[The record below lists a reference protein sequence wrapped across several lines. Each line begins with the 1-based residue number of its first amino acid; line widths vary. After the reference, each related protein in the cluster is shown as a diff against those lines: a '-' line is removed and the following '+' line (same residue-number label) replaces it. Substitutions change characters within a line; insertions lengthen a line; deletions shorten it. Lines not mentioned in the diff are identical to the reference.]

1 MKTIFVKPADVERKW
16 YLVDADGK
24 TLGRLASRVVTV
36 LRGKNKPVY
45 APHWDLGDSVV
56 IINAEKVRV
65 TGRKPAQKLYYRHSG
80 YPGGFRA
87 EPYGKVIA
95 RKPAWPLEKAIK
107 GMLPKGALGRKIF
120 KNLKV
125 YAGPNHPHAAQKL
138 VPLDIS

>member
-24 TLGRLASRVVTV
+24 VLGRLASRVVAV
-36 LRGKNKPVY
+36 LRGKNKALY

-56 IINAEKVRV
+56 IINADKVRV

-87 EPYGKVIA
+87 EPYEKVMA
-95 RKPAWPLEKAIK
+95 RKPSFPLE
-107 GMLPKGALGRKIF
+107 
-120 KNLKV
+120 
-125 YAGPNHPHAAQKL
+125 
-138 VPLDIS
+138 

>member
-56 IINAEKVRV
+56 IINAEKVKV

-87 EPYGKVIA
+87 EPYEKVIA
-95 RKPAWPLEKAIK
+95 RKPAFPLEKAIQ

-125 YAGPNHPHAAQKL
+125 YAGPNHPHAAQKP

>member
-56 IINAEKVRV
+56 IINAEKIRV

-87 EPYGKVIA
+87 ETYENLIA
-95 RKPAWPLEKAIK
+95 RKPSRPLEKAIQ

-125 YAGPNHPHAAQKL
+125 YAGPNHPHAAQKP

>member
-56 IINAEKVRV
+56 IINAEKIRV

-87 EPYGKVIA
+87 ETYEKLIA
-95 RKPAWPLEKAIK
+95 RKPSWPLEKAIQ

-125 YAGPNHPHAAQKL
+125 YAGPNHPHAAQKP

>member
-1 MKTIFVKPADVERKW
+1 MKTIFVKPADVERMW

-24 TLGRLASRVVTV
+24 TLGRLASRVVSV

-56 IINAEKVRV
+56 IINAEKVKV

-87 EPYGKVIA
+87 EPYEKVIA
-95 RKPAWPLEKAIK
+95 RKPSFPLEKAIQ

-125 YAGPNHPHAAQKL
+125 YAGPNHPHAAQKP

>member
-56 IINAEKVRV
+56 IINAEKVKV

-125 YAGPNHPHAAQKL
+125 YAGPNHPHTAQKP

>member
-16 YLVDADGK
+16 YLIDADGK
-24 TLGRLASRVVTV
+24 VLGRFASRVVAI
-36 LRGKNKPVY
+36 LRGKNKPVF

-56 IINAEKVRV
+56 IINAEKVKV
-65 TGRKPAQKLYYRHSG
+65 TGRKPAQKMYYRHSG

-87 EPYGKVIA
+87 EPYEKVIA

-125 YAGPNHPHAAQKL
+125 YAGPNHPHAAQKP
-138 VPLDIS
+138 VPIDIS